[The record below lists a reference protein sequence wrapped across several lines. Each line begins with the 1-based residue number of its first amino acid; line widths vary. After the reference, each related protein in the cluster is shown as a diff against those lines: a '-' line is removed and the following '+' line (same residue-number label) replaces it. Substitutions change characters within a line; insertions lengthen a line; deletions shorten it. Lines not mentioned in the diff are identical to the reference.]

1 LRDHQKK
8 LTIFKSYSDKNQKKR
23 FGTDIVN
30 KITYLNIY
38 IFAVMKQISN
48 VEDLKQGLKSN
59 EIVWLLLYKKGSEQS
74 DCALSNFEKVAEKE
88 TNDLLCCADVNV
100 VRDIHPEYKIT
111 SVPCLLQ
118 FENGSL
124 KNVIKG
130 CHKPEQL
137 NAIFDKSVFV
147 ATVGSEEKPRKNVV
161 VYTTPTC
168 SWCTTVKRHLQENGI
183 QYREI
188 NVAAD
193 QKAAEEMVRKSGQQG
208 VPQTEI
214 NGQIVVGFDKT
225 RINSLL
231 GLN

>member
-1 LRDHQKK
+1 
-8 LTIFKSYSDKNQKKR
+8 
-23 FGTDIVN
+23 
-30 KITYLNIY
+30 
-38 IFAVMKQISN
+38 MKQISN
-48 VEDLKQGLKSN
+48 FNNLILEIKSN
-59 EIVWLLLYKKGSEQS
+59 ENVWLLLYKKGSEQS
-74 DCALSNFEKVAEKE
+74 DCAYINFEKVAEQK
-88 TNDLLCCADVNV
+88 TSDSLCYADVNV
-100 VRDIHPEYKIT
+100 VRDIHPEYRIT
-111 SVPCLLQ
+111 SVPSLLQ

-147 ATVGSEEKPRKNVV
+147 ATVEGEEQPRKNVV

-168 SWCTTVKRHLQENGI
+168 SWCTTVKRHLQANGI
-183 QYREI
+183 QYREV

>member
-1 LRDHQKK
+1 MKK
-8 LTIFKSYSDKNQKKR
+8 ILN
-23 FGTDIVN
+23 VN
-30 KITYLNIY
+30 
-38 IFAVMKQISN
+38 
-48 VEDLKQGLKSN
+48 DLKSEMQLN
-59 EIVWLLLYKKGSEQS
+59 EKVWLLLYKKGSEQS
-74 DCALSNFEKVAEKE
+74 ECAFENLSKTGRTQ
-88 TNDLLCCADVNV
+88 TNEIVCFADVNE
-100 VRDIHPEYKIT
+100 VRDIHPEFNIN
-111 SVPCLLQ
+111 SVPSLLY

-124 KNVIKG
+124 KNIIKG
-130 CHKPEQL
+130 CHSAEQL
-137 NAIFDKSVFV
+137 TAIFDKSVFV
-147 ATVGSEEKPRKNVV
+147 ATTLNDEKPRKNVT

-183 QYREI
+183 QYREV

-231 GLN
+231 GIN

>member
-1 LRDHQKK
+1 
-8 LTIFKSYSDKNQKKR
+8 
-23 FGTDIVN
+23 
-30 KITYLNIY
+30 
-38 IFAVMKQISN
+38 MKQISN
-48 VEDLKQGLKSN
+48 IEDLKQVLKSN

-88 TNDLLCCADVNV
+88 TNDLLCYADVNV
-100 VRDIHPEYKIT
+100 VRDIHPEYKIA
-111 SVPCLLQ
+111 SVPSLLQ

-137 NAIFDKSVFV
+137 NVIFDKSVFV
-147 ATVGSEEKPRKNVV
+147 ATLEGDEKPRKNVV

>member
-1 LRDHQKK
+1 
-8 LTIFKSYSDKNQKKR
+8 
-23 FGTDIVN
+23 
-30 KITYLNIY
+30 
-38 IFAVMKQISN
+38 MKQISN
-48 VEDLKQGLKSN
+48 LKDLKYELELNSN
-59 EIVWLLLYKKGSEQS
+59 VWLLLYKKGSEQS
-74 DCALSNFEKVAEKE
+74 DCALSNFKKVAEKV
-88 TNDLLCCADVNV
+88 TNDLLCYADVNV
-100 VRDIHPEYKIT
+100 VRDIHSEYKVT
-111 SVPCLLQ
+111 SVPSLLQ
-118 FENGSL
+118 FENSSL

-147 ATVGSEEKPRKNVV
+147 AAGSNDEKPRKNVTI
-161 VYTTPTC
+161 YTTPTC

-183 QYREI
+183 QFREV

-214 NGQIVVGFDKT
+214 NGQIIVGFDKT

-231 GLN
+231 GIN